1 MSSDPFDDVEKL
13 FDRLSSQFDQLDP
26 VDLGLGGGHVPVDLY
41 DEGDA
46 FSLVA
51 DLAGFDGDDIEL
63 TLPDERSVRISA
75 ERSVGTDRDD
85 DGVYVRQERSES
97 VARTVS
103 LPEAVDESE
112 TSATFEAGVLTVTLH
127 KREPDEDS
135 HSIPVN

>member
-1 MSSDPFDDVEKL
+1 MSSDPFDDIEKM
-13 FDRLSSQFDQLDP
+13 FDRLSTQFDQLDP
-26 VDLGLGGGHVPVDLY
+26 VEFGRGGGHVPVDLY
-41 DEGDA
+41 DEGEA

-51 DLAGFDGDDIEL
+51 DLAGFDGEDIEL
-63 TLPDERSVRISA
+63 TLPDERTVRISA
-75 ERSVGTDRDD
+75 DRSVGSDRDD

-103 LPEAVDESE
+103 LPEPVEETE
-112 TSATFEAGVLTVTLH
+112 TSASFDAGVLTLTLP

>member
-1 MSSDPFDDVEKL
+1 MSSDPFDDIEKL
-13 FDRLSSQFDQLDP
+13 FDRLSTQFDP
-26 VDLGLGGGHVPVDLY
+26 VEFGPGGGHAPVDLY

-51 DLAGFDGDDIEL
+51 DLAGFDGEDIEL
-63 TLPDERSVRISA
+63 TLPDERTVRVSA

-103 LPEAVDESE
+103 LPEPVEEGE
-112 TSATFEAGVLTVTLH
+112 TSASFEAGVLTVTLP

>member
-103 LPEAVDESE
+103 LPEPVEEGE
-112 TSATFEAGVLTVTLH
+112 TSASFEAGVLTVTLP

>member
-1 MSSDPFDDVEKL
+1 MSSDPFDDIEKM
-13 FDRLSSQFDQLDP
+13 FDRLSTQFDQLDP
-26 VDLGLGGGHVPVDLY
+26 VEFGLGGGHVPVDLY
-41 DEGDA
+41 DEGEA

-63 TLPDERSVRISA
+63 TLPDERTVRISA
-75 ERSVGTDRDD
+75 DRSVGSDRDD

-103 LPEAVDESE
+103 LPEPVEETE
-112 TSATFEAGVLTVTLH
+112 TSASFDAGVLTLTLP